1 MIQDSLGYLLAA
13 ATRLATKEFNKTL
26 KQYGITAPQWS
37 VLNFLHEQ
45 GSFPQTQIG
54 EQLHWE
60 KATIG
65 DIVENLVKKG
75 LADRRI
81 SEQDRRAYSV
91 SITPAGAELIRQIGN
106 TESEINARACAGME
120 EWERDFL
127 KELLHHTIRN
137 LDENRKGGAWNKHPQ
152 C

>member
-65 DIVENLVKKG
+65 DIVENLERKG
-75 LADRRI
+75 LANRTV
-81 SEQDRRAYSV
+81 STLDRRAYSV
-91 SITPAGAELIRQIGN
+91 SITPDGIELIKRIGDA
-106 TESEINARACAGME
+106 EAAINQSACAGMDE
-120 EWERDFL
+120 PEHVLL
-127 KELLHHTIRN
+127 KKLLKQVIGN
-137 LDENRKGGAWNKHPQ
+137 LDGDRLR
-152 C
+152 